1 MVVVSGKQEEDQ
13 LVGDVLVG
21 QAFLGERIGGRDQC
35 PHQGRIFGGISSTLL
50 QDVVGKT
57 VKCRAC
63 CAGALASGCR
73 QPGEGS
79 GRSHSPIGDIAERDA
94 RARVRRICRRYG
106 A

>member
-1 MVVVSGKQEEDQ
+1 VVVVSGKQEEEQ

-63 CAGALASGCR
+63 CAGAGERVSATRRGLGPAA
-73 QPGEGS
+73 QP
-79 GRSHSPIGDIAERDA
+79 DW
-94 RARVRRICRRYG
+94 
-106 A
+106 

>member
-1 MVVVSGKQEEDQ
+1 VTGKQENNQ

-35 PHQGRIFGGISSTLL
+35 PHQARIFGGISSTLL

-63 CAGALASGCR
+63 WAGALASERTLGASSNAITCEHR
-73 QPGEGS
+73 LTS
-79 GRSHSPIGDIAERDA
+79 RS
-94 RARVRRICRRYG
+94 
-106 A
+106 